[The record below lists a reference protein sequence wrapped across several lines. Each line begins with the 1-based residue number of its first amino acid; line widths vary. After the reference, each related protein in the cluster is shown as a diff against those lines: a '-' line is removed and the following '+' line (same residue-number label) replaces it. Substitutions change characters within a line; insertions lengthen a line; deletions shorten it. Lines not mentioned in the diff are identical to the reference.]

1 MRRLAEV
8 DRIRRFMAE
17 LGRSV
22 VSSTRVYL
30 TGGASAVLMGW
41 RETTV
46 DIDFSFVPELDEVY
60 RALPDLKES
69 LQLNLELAS
78 PAQFLPEL
86 PGWQERSPFI
96 AREGTVDFHHYDF
109 YAQALSKIERGHDR
123 DRADVA
129 SMLAAGLVE
138 PARLRALFDR
148 VEPEL
153 YRYPAVDPRSL
164 KRALAEAL
172 RSP

>member
-1 MRRLAEV
+1 
-8 DRIRRFMAE
+8 MAE

-22 VSSTRVYL
+22 ASSTRVYL

-46 DIDFSFVPELDEVY
+46 DIDFSFVPERDEVY
-60 RALPDLKES
+60 RALPELKES
-69 LQLNLELAS
+69 LHLNLELAS

-86 PGWQERSPFI
+86 HGWQERSPFI
-96 AREGTVDFHHYDF
+96 AREGLVDFHHYDF

-129 SMLAAGLVE
+129 SMLATGLVE
-138 PARLRALFDR
+138 PARLRELFAGI
-148 VEPEL
+148 ETEL

-164 KRALAEAL
+164 KRALDEAL
-172 RSP
+172 GGA